1 MRKCIV
7 SFTLVSSI
15 VLNTE
20 ALEGIQLQVVILA
33 GGFGTRLS
41 EETDLIPKPMVRI
54 GNIPILQH
62 IINFYSG
69 FGHKDFIVA
78 LGYKADVVMEYF
90 DSTENPE
97 LNIRLID
104 TGLETSTGGR
114 IKYLK
119 DILDDEFMLTYG
131 DGLSNVNIDNLLDH
145 HRRFGK
151 IATVTAVRPPARFGT
166 IEISNGVVTKF
177 AEKDPQDAGWINGGF
192 FCLNKKVCDFISD
205 STISFESEP
214 LSQLVE
220 MQELSAYEHYGWWQP
235 MDTLRDKRTLE
246 SVWNKGDAP
255 WLLK

>member
-1 MRKCIV
+1 
-7 SFTLVSSI
+7 
-15 VLNTE
+15 
-20 ALEGIQLQVVILA
+20 LEGISVQVVILA

-54 GNIPILQH
+54 GNIPILEH
-62 IINFYSG
+62 IMNFYSG
-69 FGHKDFIVA
+69 FGHKDFVVA
-78 LGYKADVVMEYF
+78 LGYKADVIIQHFET
-90 DSTENPE
+90 SKNPE
-97 LNIRLID
+97 FNVNLVD

-114 IKYLK
+114 IKKLV
-119 DILDDEFMLTYG
+119 DVLDNEFMLTYG
-131 DGLSNVNIDNLLDH
+131 DGLSNVNIDALLDH

-205 STISFESEP
+205 STTSFESEP
-214 LSQLVE
+214 LSHLVE
-220 MQELSAYEHYGWWQP
+220 IQELSAYEHHGWWQP

-246 SVWNKGDAP
+246 SIWSKGDVP
-255 WLLK
+255 WLMK